1 MKKLVKTILFGLA
14 STLVFIACSNSKK
27 EKTEK
32 KVETILIQTSKGEVK
47 VPKDIKKVAIFDFGS
62 LDTMD
67 TLGVKVEIAT
77 ATQSIPKSIEKYKEG
92 ALDVGTLQEPNLEKL
107 NEFKPD
113 LIIISGRTE
122 KYYDELSKIAPTIFV
137 GLDAKNYM
145 SDLNKTVTNL
155 GKIFGKETEAANKLK
170 ELETEISE
178 IKKETANFDKNIL
191 VLSTN
196 DGKISAYGAGSR
208 FGWIFTDLGLKSSDE
223 NIKASTHG
231 QEVNFEY
238 ISEKNP
244 DIILFDEP
252 MSALDADNR
261 LGLRKELKDI
271 QKKFKT
277 TMIYIT
283 HDQEEAFSLSDR
295 VMVMNNGNIEQLD
308 TPNKIFNEPASDY
321 VKKFVTNHLI
331 EKVSSIE
338 KCTGIDL

>member
-1 MKKLVKTILFGLA
+1 MKKLVKIILFGLV

-27 EKTEK
+27 EETEK

-191 VLSTN
+191 VLLTN

-244 DIILFDEP
+244 DIIFYVDRAKITGGSKGGSDTLNNDLVLKSEAGQ
-252 MSALDADNR
+252 SNKVISLDPEAWYLMAGGLSSTR
-261 LGLRKELKDI
+261 LQLNEIK
-271 QKKFKT
+271 
-277 TMIYIT
+277 
-283 HDQEEAFSLSDR
+283 
-295 VMVMNNGNIEQLD
+295 NGI
-308 TPNKIFNEPASDY
+308 KY
-321 VKKFVTNHLI
+321 
-331 EKVSSIE
+331 
-338 KCTGIDL
+338 

>member
-1 MKKLVKTILFGLA
+1 MKKLVKTILFGLV

-27 EKTEK
+27 EETEK

-191 VLSTN
+191 VLLTN

-244 DIILFDEP
+244 DIIFYVDRAKITGGSKGGSDTLNNDLVLK
-252 MSALDADNR
+252 SKAGQSNKVISLDPEAWYLMAGGLSSTR
-261 LGLRKELKDI
+261 LQLNEIK
-271 QKKFKT
+271 
-277 TMIYIT
+277 
-283 HDQEEAFSLSDR
+283 
-295 VMVMNNGNIEQLD
+295 NGI
-308 TPNKIFNEPASDY
+308 KY
-321 VKKFVTNHLI
+321 
-331 EKVSSIE
+331 
-338 KCTGIDL
+338 

>member
-1 MKKLVKTILFGLA
+1 MKKLVKTILFGLV

-191 VLSTN
+191 VLLTN

-244 DIILFDEP
+244 DIIFYVDRAKITGGSKGGSDTLNNDLVLKSEAGQ
-252 MSALDADNR
+252 SNKVISLDPEAWYLMAGGLSSTR
-261 LGLRKELKDI
+261 LQLNEIK
-271 QKKFKT
+271 
-277 TMIYIT
+277 
-283 HDQEEAFSLSDR
+283 
-295 VMVMNNGNIEQLD
+295 NGI
-308 TPNKIFNEPASDY
+308 KY
-321 VKKFVTNHLI
+321 
-331 EKVSSIE
+331 
-338 KCTGIDL
+338 

>member
-113 LIIISGRTE
+113 FIIISGRTE

-191 VLSTN
+191 VLLTN

-244 DIILFDEP
+244 DIIFYVDRAKITGGSKGGSDTLNNDLVLKSEAGQ
-252 MSALDADNR
+252 SNKVISLDPEAWYLMAGGLSSTR
-261 LGLRKELKDI
+261 LQLNEIK
-271 QKKFKT
+271 
-277 TMIYIT
+277 
-283 HDQEEAFSLSDR
+283 
-295 VMVMNNGNIEQLD
+295 NGI
-308 TPNKIFNEPASDY
+308 KY
-321 VKKFVTNHLI
+321 
-331 EKVSSIE
+331 
-338 KCTGIDL
+338 

>member
-1 MKKLVKTILFGLA
+1 MKKLVKIILFGLV

-27 EKTEK
+27 EETEK
-32 KVETILIQTSKGEVK
+32 KVETIVIQTSKGEVK

-191 VLSTN
+191 VLLTN

-244 DIILFDEP
+244 DIIFYVDRAKITGGSKGGSDTLNNDLVLKSEAGQ
-252 MSALDADNR
+252 SNKVISLDPEAWYLMAGGLSSTR
-261 LGLRKELKDI
+261 LQLNEIK
-271 QKKFKT
+271 
-277 TMIYIT
+277 
-283 HDQEEAFSLSDR
+283 
-295 VMVMNNGNIEQLD
+295 NGI
-308 TPNKIFNEPASDY
+308 KY
-321 VKKFVTNHLI
+321 
-331 EKVSSIE
+331 
-338 KCTGIDL
+338 

>member
-1 MKKLVKTILFGLA
+1 MRI
-14 STLVFIACSNSKK
+14 
-27 EKTEK
+27 
-32 KVETILIQTSKGEVK
+32 
-47 VPKDIKKVAIFDFGS
+47 
-62 LDTMD
+62 
-67 TLGVKVEIAT
+67 
-77 ATQSIPKSIEKYKEG
+77 SIEKYKEG

-155 GKIFGKETEAANKLK
+155 GKIFGKEAEAANKLK

-191 VLSTN
+191 VLLTN

-244 DIILFDEP
+244 DIIFYVDRAKIAGGSKGGSDTLNNDLVLK
-252 MSALDADNR
+252 SKAGQSNKVISLDPEAWYLMAGGLSSTR
-261 LGLRKELKDI
+261 LQLNEIK
-271 QKKFKT
+271 
-277 TMIYIT
+277 
-283 HDQEEAFSLSDR
+283 
-295 VMVMNNGNIEQLD
+295 NGI
-308 TPNKIFNEPASDY
+308 KY
-321 VKKFVTNHLI
+321 
-331 EKVSSIE
+331 
-338 KCTGIDL
+338 

>member
-191 VLSTN
+191 VLLTN

-244 DIILFDEP
+244 DIIFYVDRAKITGGSKGGSDTLNNDLVLKSEAGQ
-252 MSALDADNR
+252 SNKVISLDPEAWYLMAGGLSSTR
-261 LGLRKELKDI
+261 LQLNEIK
-271 QKKFKT
+271 
-277 TMIYIT
+277 
-283 HDQEEAFSLSDR
+283 
-295 VMVMNNGNIEQLD
+295 NGI
-308 TPNKIFNEPASDY
+308 KY
-321 VKKFVTNHLI
+321 
-331 EKVSSIE
+331 
-338 KCTGIDL
+338 

>member
-1 MKKLVKTILFGLA
+1 MKKLVKIILFGLV

-27 EKTEK
+27 EETEK

-155 GKIFGKETEAANKLK
+155 GKIFGKEAEAANKLK

-191 VLSTN
+191 VLLTN

-244 DIILFDEP
+244 DIIFYVDRAKIAGGSKGGSDTLNNDLVLK
-252 MSALDADNR
+252 SKAGQSNKVISLDPEAWYLMAGGLSSTR
-261 LGLRKELKDI
+261 LQLNEIK
-271 QKKFKT
+271 
-277 TMIYIT
+277 
-283 HDQEEAFSLSDR
+283 
-295 VMVMNNGNIEQLD
+295 NGI
-308 TPNKIFNEPASDY
+308 KY
-321 VKKFVTNHLI
+321 
-331 EKVSSIE
+331 
-338 KCTGIDL
+338 

>member
-1 MKKLVKTILFGLA
+1 MKKLVKTILFGLV

-27 EKTEK
+27 EETEK

-191 VLSTN
+191 VLLTN

-244 DIILFDEP
+244 DIIFYVDRAKITGGSKGGSDTLNNDLVLKSEAGQ
-252 MSALDADNR
+252 SNKVISLDPEAWYLMAGGLSSTR
-261 LGLRKELKDI
+261 LQLNEIK
-271 QKKFKT
+271 
-277 TMIYIT
+277 
-283 HDQEEAFSLSDR
+283 
-295 VMVMNNGNIEQLD
+295 NGI
-308 TPNKIFNEPASDY
+308 KY
-321 VKKFVTNHLI
+321 
-331 EKVSSIE
+331 
-338 KCTGIDL
+338 

>member
-1 MKKLVKTILFGLA
+1 MKKLVKTILFGLV

-27 EKTEK
+27 EETEK

-47 VPKDIKKVAIFDFGS
+47 VPKDVKKVAIFDFGS

-191 VLSTN
+191 VLLTN

-244 DIILFDEP
+244 DIIFYVDRAKIAGGSKGGSDTLNNDLVLK
-252 MSALDADNR
+252 SKAGQSNKVISLDPEAWYLMAGGLSSTR
-261 LGLRKELKDI
+261 LQLNEIK
-271 QKKFKT
+271 
-277 TMIYIT
+277 
-283 HDQEEAFSLSDR
+283 
-295 VMVMNNGNIEQLD
+295 NGI
-308 TPNKIFNEPASDY
+308 KY
-321 VKKFVTNHLI
+321 
-331 EKVSSIE
+331 
-338 KCTGIDL
+338 

>member
-191 VLSTN
+191 VLLTN

-244 DIILFDEP
+244 DIIFYVDRAKITGGSKGGSDTLNNDLVLK
-252 MSALDADNR
+252 SKAGQSNKVISLDPEAWYLMAGGLSSTR
-261 LGLRKELKDI
+261 LQLNEIK
-271 QKKFKT
+271 
-277 TMIYIT
+277 
-283 HDQEEAFSLSDR
+283 
-295 VMVMNNGNIEQLD
+295 NGI
-308 TPNKIFNEPASDY
+308 KY
-321 VKKFVTNHLI
+321 
-331 EKVSSIE
+331 
-338 KCTGIDL
+338 

>member
-27 EKTEK
+27 EETEK

-191 VLSTN
+191 VLLTN

-244 DIILFDEP
+244 DIIFYVDRAKITGGSKGGSDTLNNDLVLKSEAGQ
-252 MSALDADNR
+252 SNKVISLDPEAWYLMAGGLSSTR
-261 LGLRKELKDI
+261 LQLNEIK
-271 QKKFKT
+271 
-277 TMIYIT
+277 
-283 HDQEEAFSLSDR
+283 
-295 VMVMNNGNIEQLD
+295 NGI
-308 TPNKIFNEPASDY
+308 KY
-321 VKKFVTNHLI
+321 
-331 EKVSSIE
+331 
-338 KCTGIDL
+338 

>member
-191 VLSTN
+191 VLLTN

-244 DIILFDEP
+244 DIIFYVDRAKIAGGSKGGSDTLNNDLVLK
-252 MSALDADNR
+252 SKAGQSNKVISLDPEAWYLMAGGLSSTR
-261 LGLRKELKDI
+261 LQLNEIK
-271 QKKFKT
+271 
-277 TMIYIT
+277 
-283 HDQEEAFSLSDR
+283 
-295 VMVMNNGNIEQLD
+295 NGI
-308 TPNKIFNEPASDY
+308 KY
-321 VKKFVTNHLI
+321 
-331 EKVSSIE
+331 
-338 KCTGIDL
+338 

>member
-155 GKIFGKETEAANKLK
+155 GKIFGKEAEAANKLK

-191 VLSTN
+191 VLLTN

-244 DIILFDEP
+244 DIIFYVDRAKIAGGSKGGSDTLNNDLVLK
-252 MSALDADNR
+252 SKAGQSNKVISLDPEAWYLMAGGLSSTR
-261 LGLRKELKDI
+261 LQLNEIK
-271 QKKFKT
+271 
-277 TMIYIT
+277 
-283 HDQEEAFSLSDR
+283 
-295 VMVMNNGNIEQLD
+295 NGI
-308 TPNKIFNEPASDY
+308 KY
-321 VKKFVTNHLI
+321 
-331 EKVSSIE
+331 
-338 KCTGIDL
+338 

>member
-1 MKKLVKTILFGLA
+1 MKKLVKIILFGLV

-27 EKTEK
+27 EETEK

-155 GKIFGKETEAANKLK
+155 GKIFGKEAEAANKLK

-191 VLSTN
+191 VLLTN

-244 DIILFDEP
+244 DIIFYVDRAKITGGSKGGSDTLNNDLVLK
-252 MSALDADNR
+252 SKAGQSNKVISLDPEAWYLMAGGLSSTR
-261 LGLRKELKDI
+261 LQLNEIK
-271 QKKFKT
+271 
-277 TMIYIT
+277 
-283 HDQEEAFSLSDR
+283 
-295 VMVMNNGNIEQLD
+295 NGI
-308 TPNKIFNEPASDY
+308 KY
-321 VKKFVTNHLI
+321 
-331 EKVSSIE
+331 
-338 KCTGIDL
+338 

>member
-191 VLSTN
+191 VLLTN
-196 DGKISAYGAGSR
+196 DGKISAYCAGSR

-244 DIILFDEP
+244 DIIFYVDRAKITGGSKGGSDTLNNDLVLKSEAGQ
-252 MSALDADNR
+252 SNKVISLDPEAWYLMAGGLSSTR
-261 LGLRKELKDI
+261 LQLNEIK
-271 QKKFKT
+271 
-277 TMIYIT
+277 
-283 HDQEEAFSLSDR
+283 
-295 VMVMNNGNIEQLD
+295 NGI
-308 TPNKIFNEPASDY
+308 KY
-321 VKKFVTNHLI
+321 
-331 EKVSSIE
+331 
-338 KCTGIDL
+338 

>member
-191 VLSTN
+191 VLLTN

-244 DIILFDEP
+244 DIIFYVDRAKIAGGSKGGSDTLNNDLVLKSEAGQ
-252 MSALDADNR
+252 SNKVISLDPEAWYLMAGGLSSTR
-261 LGLRKELKDI
+261 LQLNEIK
-271 QKKFKT
+271 
-277 TMIYIT
+277 
-283 HDQEEAFSLSDR
+283 
-295 VMVMNNGNIEQLD
+295 NGI
-308 TPNKIFNEPASDY
+308 KY
-321 VKKFVTNHLI
+321 
-331 EKVSSIE
+331 
-338 KCTGIDL
+338 

>member
-1 MKKLVKTILFGLA
+1 MKKEEK
-14 STLVFIACSNSKK
+14 
-27 EKTEK
+27 KTEK

-191 VLSTN
+191 VLLTN

-244 DIILFDEP
+244 DIIFYVDRAKIAGGSKGGSDTLNNDLVLKSEAGQ
-252 MSALDADNR
+252 SNKVISLDPEAWY
-261 LGLRKELKDI
+261 LMAGGLSSTRSQLNEIK
-271 QKKFKT
+271 
-277 TMIYIT
+277 
-283 HDQEEAFSLSDR
+283 
-295 VMVMNNGNIEQLD
+295 NGI
-308 TPNKIFNEPASDY
+308 KY
-321 VKKFVTNHLI
+321 
-331 EKVSSIE
+331 
-338 KCTGIDL
+338 

>member
-178 IKKETANFDKNIL
+178 IKKETANFDENIL
-191 VLSTN
+191 VLLTN

-244 DIILFDEP
+244 DIIFYVDRAKITGGSKGGSDTLNNDLVLKSEAGQ
-252 MSALDADNR
+252 SNKVISLDPEAWYLMAGGLSSTR
-261 LGLRKELKDI
+261 LQLNEIK
-271 QKKFKT
+271 
-277 TMIYIT
+277 
-283 HDQEEAFSLSDR
+283 
-295 VMVMNNGNIEQLD
+295 NGI
-308 TPNKIFNEPASDY
+308 KY
-321 VKKFVTNHLI
+321 
-331 EKVSSIE
+331 
-338 KCTGIDL
+338 

>member
-27 EKTEK
+27 EETEK

-191 VLSTN
+191 VLLTN

-244 DIILFDEP
+244 DIIFYVDRAKITGGSKGGSDTLNNDLLLK
-252 MSALDADNR
+252 SKAGQRNKVISLDPEAWYLMAGGLSSTR
-261 LGLRKELKDI
+261 LQLNEIK
-271 QKKFKT
+271 
-277 TMIYIT
+277 
-283 HDQEEAFSLSDR
+283 
-295 VMVMNNGNIEQLD
+295 NGI
-308 TPNKIFNEPASDY
+308 KY
-321 VKKFVTNHLI
+321 
-331 EKVSSIE
+331 
-338 KCTGIDL
+338 

>member
-1 MKKLVKTILFGLA
+1 MKKLVKIILFGLV

-27 EKTEK
+27 EETEK

-155 GKIFGKETEAANKLK
+155 GKSFGKETEAANKLK

-191 VLSTN
+191 VLLTN

-244 DIILFDEP
+244 DIIFYVDRAKITGGSKGGSDTLNNDLVLKSEAGQ
-252 MSALDADNR
+252 SNKVISLDPEAWYLMAGGLSSTR
-261 LGLRKELKDI
+261 LQLNEIK
-271 QKKFKT
+271 
-277 TMIYIT
+277 
-283 HDQEEAFSLSDR
+283 
-295 VMVMNNGNIEQLD
+295 NGI
-308 TPNKIFNEPASDY
+308 KY
-321 VKKFVTNHLI
+321 
-331 EKVSSIE
+331 
-338 KCTGIDL
+338 

>member
-1 MKKLVKTILFGLA
+1 MKKLVKIILFGLV

-27 EKTEK
+27 EETEK

-191 VLSTN
+191 VLLTN

-244 DIILFDEP
+244 DIIFYVDRAKIAGGSKGGSDTLNNDLVLK
-252 MSALDADNR
+252 SKAGQSNKVISLDPEAWYLMAGGLSSTR
-261 LGLRKELKDI
+261 LQLNEIK
-271 QKKFKT
+271 
-277 TMIYIT
+277 
-283 HDQEEAFSLSDR
+283 
-295 VMVMNNGNIEQLD
+295 NGI
-308 TPNKIFNEPASDY
+308 KY
-321 VKKFVTNHLI
+321 
-331 EKVSSIE
+331 
-338 KCTGIDL
+338 

>member
-1 MKKLVKTILFGLA
+1 MKKLVKIILFGLV

-27 EKTEK
+27 EETEK

-155 GKIFGKETEAANKLK
+155 GKIFGKEAEAANKLK

-191 VLSTN
+191 VLLTN

-244 DIILFDEP
+244 DIIFYVDRAKITGGSKGGSDTLNNDLVLKSEAGQ
-252 MSALDADNR
+252 SNKVISLDPEAWYLMAGGLSSTR
-261 LGLRKELKDI
+261 LQLNEIK
-271 QKKFKT
+271 
-277 TMIYIT
+277 
-283 HDQEEAFSLSDR
+283 
-295 VMVMNNGNIEQLD
+295 NGI
-308 TPNKIFNEPASDY
+308 KY
-321 VKKFVTNHLI
+321 
-331 EKVSSIE
+331 
-338 KCTGIDL
+338 

>member
-14 STLVFIACSNSKK
+14 STLVLIACSNSKK

-191 VLSTN
+191 VLLTN

-244 DIILFDEP
+244 DIIFYVDRAKITGGSKGGSDTLNNDLVLKSEAGQ
-252 MSALDADNR
+252 SNKVISLDPEAWYLMAGGLSSTR
-261 LGLRKELKDI
+261 LQLNEIK
-271 QKKFKT
+271 
-277 TMIYIT
+277 
-283 HDQEEAFSLSDR
+283 
-295 VMVMNNGNIEQLD
+295 NGI
-308 TPNKIFNEPASDY
+308 KY
-321 VKKFVTNHLI
+321 
-331 EKVSSIE
+331 
-338 KCTGIDL
+338 

>member
-113 LIIISGRTE
+113 IIIISGRTE

-191 VLSTN
+191 VLLTN

-244 DIILFDEP
+244 DIIFYVDRAKITGGSKGGSDTLNNDLVLKSEAGQ
-252 MSALDADNR
+252 SNKVISLDPEAWYLMAGGLSSTR
-261 LGLRKELKDI
+261 LQLNEIK
-271 QKKFKT
+271 
-277 TMIYIT
+277 
-283 HDQEEAFSLSDR
+283 
-295 VMVMNNGNIEQLD
+295 NGI
-308 TPNKIFNEPASDY
+308 KY
-321 VKKFVTNHLI
+321 
-331 EKVSSIE
+331 
-338 KCTGIDL
+338 

>member
-1 MKKLVKTILFGLA
+1 MKKLVKIILFGLV

-27 EKTEK
+27 EETEK

-155 GKIFGKETEAANKLK
+155 GKIFGKEAEAANKLK

-191 VLSTN
+191 VLLTN

-244 DIILFDEP
+244 DIIFYVDRAKIAGGSKGGSDTLNNDLVLKSEAGQ
-252 MSALDADNR
+252 SNKVISLDPEAWYLMAGGLSSTR
-261 LGLRKELKDI
+261 LQLNEIK
-271 QKKFKT
+271 
-277 TMIYIT
+277 
-283 HDQEEAFSLSDR
+283 
-295 VMVMNNGNIEQLD
+295 NGI
-308 TPNKIFNEPASDY
+308 KY
-321 VKKFVTNHLI
+321 
-331 EKVSSIE
+331 
-338 KCTGIDL
+338 

>member
-155 GKIFGKETEAANKLK
+155 GKIFGKEAEAANKLK

-191 VLSTN
+191 VLLTN

-244 DIILFDEP
+244 DIIFYVDRAKIAGGSKGGSDTLNNDLVLKSEAGQ
-252 MSALDADNR
+252 SNKVISLDPEAWYLMAGGLSSTR
-261 LGLRKELKDI
+261 LQLNEIK
-271 QKKFKT
+271 
-277 TMIYIT
+277 
-283 HDQEEAFSLSDR
+283 
-295 VMVMNNGNIEQLD
+295 NGI
-308 TPNKIFNEPASDY
+308 KY
-321 VKKFVTNHLI
+321 
-331 EKVSSIE
+331 
-338 KCTGIDL
+338 